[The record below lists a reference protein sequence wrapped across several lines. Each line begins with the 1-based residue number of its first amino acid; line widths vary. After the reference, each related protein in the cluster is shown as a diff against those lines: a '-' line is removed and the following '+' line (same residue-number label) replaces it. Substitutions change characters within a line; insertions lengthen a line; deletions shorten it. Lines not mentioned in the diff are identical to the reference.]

1 MALID
6 RNLKMFE
13 IKATNLSKKF
23 NERLIFKDIQFELQ
37 SGQSLAITGHNGSGK
52 TTLVRIISGLLSP
65 NDGKIEFF
73 SDNHEIAIQEIYSFI
88 GLVGPYLQLYHNL
101 TAMENLIFFSKIR
114 GLGANKSRI
123 FDLTKLLG
131 LKGRELDA
139 VKNYSS
145 GMLQR
150 LKYVFALLHS
160 PKILLVDEPT
170 SNLDEEGMEV
180 VYSIL
185 NDQMKNNILIVATNN
200 PEESKFGQKQI
211 HVGL

>member
-1 MALID
+1 
-6 RNLKMFE
+6 MFK

-37 SGQSLAITGHNGSGK
+37 SRQSLAITGQNGSGK

-65 NDGKIEFF
+65 TNGKIEFF
-73 SDNHEIAIQEIYSFI
+73 NNNKEVNIQEIYSFI

-101 TAMENLIFFSKIR
+101 TAMENLVFFSKIR
-114 GLGANKSRI
+114 GLGANRSKI
-123 FDLTKLLG
+123 FELTKLLG
-131 LKGRELDA
+131 LKGRELDL

-150 LKYVFALLHS
+150 LKYAFALLHS
-160 PKILLVDEPT
+160 PEILLVDEPT
-170 SNLDEEGMEV
+170 SNLDEKGVEII
-180 VYSIL
+180 YDIL
-185 NDQMKNNILIVATNN
+185 KNQMQDNILVVATNN
-200 PEESKFGQKQI
+200 PEESQFGQKNI